1 MSQEEKNLVLDK
13 SYTCPVCE
21 KKIKAKAVKTN
32 VAKFVDTCADLRP
45 IYSNINVSKYDVVS
59 CPHCGYTALTK
70 NFDFLT
76 QVQRKLVRENISDN
90 FKPRE
95 DAPCDFYT
103 TEQAITRLKL
113 ALLCTMKKGGKSSEI
128 GGICLKMSW
137 IYQDMI
143 DEIAEDDPQKEQK
156 TQNLLAETKTAH
168 SHAYQYL
175 TKARM
180 EEDLPIAGMNDVTLD
195 YLLAYLAYC
204 EEEYN
209 TSMQLLSGVIT
220 SRSSTPRLKDKAVTL
235 KEMVQEKLKS

>member
-1 MSQEEKNLVLDK
+1 MPQEDKSLLLDK
-13 SYTCPVCE
+13 SYTCPICE

-45 IYSNINVSKYDVVS
+45 IYSNVNVSKYDVVS

-76 QVQRKLVRENISDN
+76 QVQKKLVRENIRDN

-95 DAPCDFYT
+95 EVPCDFYT
-103 TEQAITRLKL
+103 TEQAITRLKM
-113 ALLCTMKKGGKSSEI
+113 ALLCAMTKGGKSSEI
-128 GGICLKMSW
+128 GGVCLKMSW
-137 IYQDMI
+137 LYQDMI
-143 DEIAEDDPQKEQK
+143 DEIPDDDPTKEQRK
-156 TQNLLAETKTAH
+156 ETLLKETNT
-168 SHAYQYL
+168 SRGHAYQYL

-204 EEEYN
+204 KEEYN
-209 TSMQLLSGVIT
+209 TSMQLLSGVIA
-220 SRSSTPRLKDKAVTL
+220 SKNSTPRLKDKAVDL
-235 KEMVQEKLKS
+235 KELVQEKLHS